1 MQRKPDSVEWILGGI
16 IVIAVLFVWFS
27 SQSSNNS
34 VAVIRMDDIAKET
47 GWDVQAGDVFR
58 KERAA
63 IESDIMR
70 QQELL
75 KADIDAKRE
84 NFGANATPEQ
94 LENLRVMQQQM
105 QAQTMQLRKRSQES
119 LKKIQM
125 QQMQDFVG
133 ELQPIILKLSAEGNF
148 TVVLDRT
155 RSNVF
160 YADPTI
166 DITDAVI
173 EELKKQQ

>member
-16 IVIAVLFVWFS
+16 IVVAVLFVWY
-27 SQSSNNS
+27 SSNSSKNS
-34 VAVIRMDDIAKET
+34 VAIIRMDDIAKET
-47 GWDVQAGDVFR
+47 GWDVQMGDIFR

-70 QQELL
+70 QQQLL
-75 KADIDAKRE
+75 KSDIDAKRE
-84 NFGANATPEQ
+84 EFGANPTPEQ
-94 LENLRVMQQQM
+94 VEILRVMQQQM

-119 LKKIQM
+119 LQKIQM
-125 QQMQDFVG
+125 QQMQDFIG

-160 YADPTI
+160 YADPTT
-166 DITDAVI
+166 DITDAVVA
-173 EELKKQQ
+173 ELKKQ